1 MGCWYD
7 LSISPFFRDRLNFS
21 LDLWNYIVIMYYMLW
36 SLYGHLYPSR
46 CILHL
51 YLWRV
56 SVLAFCC
63 YFLDLQNSLVAI
75 DKKKR
80 KEKKGPQST
89 LCGCWAT
96 CYKKALLLF
105 ILPISMYFYNCLGN
119 LMSSL
124 FT

>member
-7 LSISPFFRDRLNFS
+7 FSISPFSRDKLDFS
-21 LDLWNYIVIMYYMLW
+21 LDLWNFIVIMYYMQW
-36 SLYGHLYPSR
+36 SLYGHPYPSR

-75 DKKKR
+75 DKKK
-80 KEKKGPQST
+80 EKKKKVHSPRCVDVGP
-89 LCGCWAT
+89 LAI
-96 CYKKALLLF
+96 KKLSCF
-105 ILPISMYFYNCLGN
+105 
-119 LMSSL
+119 SSYL
-124 FT
+124 

>member
-1 MGCWYD
+1 M
-7 LSISPFFRDRLNFS
+7 
-21 LDLWNYIVIMYYMLW
+21 IMYYMLW

-75 DKKKR
+75 DKKK
-80 KEKKGPQST
+80 EKKKKVHSPRCVDVGP
-89 LCGCWAT
+89 LAI
-96 CYKKALLLF
+96 KKLSCF
-105 ILPISMYFYNCLGN
+105 
-119 LMSSL
+119 SSYL
-124 FT
+124 